1 MKASV
6 EDIRSKILNLMLK
19 CPVVGNSSEIH
30 IEMNK
35 FIYRL
40 IPDDFES
47 NLNVL
52 SEIKEYIISVR
63 KEQSNDDI
71 LLEIYTFIDSYLGC
85 ENSFSDTDK
94 TSNVPDSFL
103 DALTMVNGDR
113 IVRSDKKFNQSQLK
127 TIALHCYTEI
137 KSLCFTISCGNT
149 LKGKIVGVLRN
160 GNKVKIPVITLY
172 QVSGGDNP
180 QFAPYLF
187 TDAPSRRKMSR
198 ELAGYFYI
206 YKFVSE
212 SDELFILLSQKKL
225 NLQRYEV
232 EGNVFEVKDSSLIAE
247 TSKIPVKSKV
257 FFLHNAK
264 SVVTKLKDHK
274 ELFLF
279 CKDKNITEKDMLNY
293 IVSMKDGDK
302 VKTFPHPK
310 WFLQLLFIFLI
321 HAKKGETD
329 KFPLHLLWIAD
340 RGTGKTTCLEAIVQ
354 KFGEK
359 IIDGSTSTLKYLIP
373 SFKERNNPEIGALAV
388 AVFIVGLDEFL
399 RMFFKGKNDERNID
413 AARMNILLEHKERAA
428 GSGHGATIVKM
439 TARLIATTNPIAG
452 TNNIYNILD
461 KVDDSF
467 LSRMLI
473 YYQLPEHLEF
483 INEAKKRRY
492 DKSSFW
498 IDEDDF
504 ISIIEYLS
512 GFDAVY
518 DWDELI
524 KLYDLFSL
532 PLSEE
537 VKGMYEARYLHH
549 LECMLD
555 GIVKMRCLFE
565 RDESFTAKPEDYKLL
580 EFIFGKIISS
590 WFGDTRDLVLN
601 LSIPTE
607 NRLNYLPEQAKV
619 ILDVL
624 SRIGFKTKIEELKKA
639 CRSEMKEGAFASMLS
654 LLKTGQF
661 IFETGSEVEH
671 YAYHT
676 EEQNE
681 RRSLRKT

>member
-1 MKASV
+1 MKNNI
-6 EDIRSKILNLMLK
+6 EDIRSKLLNLMMN
-19 CPVVGNSSEIH
+19 CPIVGTSDEIH
-30 IEMNK
+30 MEMNK

-40 IPDDFES
+40 IPNDADN
-47 NLNVL
+47 NLKVL
-52 SEIKEYIISVR
+52 SDIKQHILSIRE
-63 KEQSNDDI
+63 KHKDEDI
-71 LLEIYTFIDSYLGC
+71 LLETFNFIDSYLGC
-85 ENSFSDTDK
+85 KNSFSDFDK
-94 TSNVPDSFL
+94 TSNVPNSFL
-103 DALTMVNGDR
+103 DALTMVEGDR
-113 IVRSDKKFNQSQLK
+113 IIRSDKQFNQSQLK
-127 TIALHCYTEI
+127 TIALHCYNEI
-137 KSLCFTISCGNT
+137 KSLCFTISRGT
-149 LKGKIVGVLRN
+149 ILKGKMVGVLRN
-160 GNKVKIPVITLY
+160 GTKVKIPVMTLY

-180 QFAPYLF
+180 QYAPYLF
-187 TDAPSRRKMSR
+187 TDAPSRKRVSR

-212 SDELFILLSQKKL
+212 SDELFIVLSQKKL
-225 NLQRYEV
+225 DLRRYEI

-257 FFLHNAK
+257 FFLHTAK
-264 SVVTKLKDHK
+264 SVVTKLKNHD
-274 ELFLF
+274 ELFSF
-279 CKDKNITEKDMLNY
+279 CKDKGVTADRMLNY
-293 IVSMKDGDK
+293 IVSINDDGK
-302 VKTFPHPK
+302 IKMFLHPL

-439 TARLIATTNPIAG
+439 TARLIATTNPVAG
-452 TNNIYNILD
+452 TNNIYNLLD

-473 YYQLPEHLEF
+473 YYQLPEHQEF
-483 INEAKKRRY
+483 INESKKKRY
-492 DKSSFW
+492 TKSDFW
-498 IDEDDF
+498 LDEDDF

-512 GFDAVY
+512 CFEASY

-524 KLYDLFSL
+524 KLYELFSL

-555 GIVKMRCLFE
+555 GVVKMRCLFE
-565 RDESFTAKPEDYKLL
+565 GDNSFTAKPEDYKLL

-601 LSIPTE
+601 LSIPAE
-607 NRLNYLPEQAKV
+607 NRVNYLPEQAKV

-624 SRIGFKTKIEELKKA
+624 GRIGFKTKIEELKKA
-639 CRSEMKEGAFASMLS
+639 CRSEMKESAFASMLS
-654 LLKTGQF
+654 LLKTGHF

>member
-1 MKASV
+1 MCPILKGDSEINIEAHGEINKLIYHLNTETPKKNIESL
-6 EDIRSKILNLMLK
+6 SKIK
-19 CPVVGNSSEIH
+19 D
-30 IEMNK
+30 
-35 FIYRL
+35 FI
-40 IPDDFES
+40 
-47 NLNVL
+47 L
-52 SEIKEYIISVR
+52 SLREKY
-63 KEQSNDDI
+63 NDERI
-71 LLEIYTFIDSYLGC
+71 LHEAFIFIDSYLGC
-85 ENSFSDTDK
+85 KHDFSDSDRD
-94 TSNVPDSFL
+94 SNVPRSFL
-103 DALTMVNGDR
+103 DALVTLDGDR
-113 IVRSDKKFNQSQLK
+113 IIRSDKKFNQLQLQN
-127 TIALHCYTEI
+127 IAMTCYEEI
-137 KSLCFTISCGNT
+137 KSLCFTISRGTT
-149 LKGKIVGVLRN
+149 LRGKIVGVLRN
-160 GNKVKIPVITLY
+160 GNKVKIPVMTLY
-172 QVSGGDNP
+172 QILGGDNP
-180 QFAPYLF
+180 QYRPYLF
-187 TDAPSRRKMSR
+187 TDAPSRKKVSR
-198 ELAGYFYI
+198 ELSGYFYI

-212 SDELFILLSQKKL
+212 SDELFIVLSQTKL
-225 NLQRYEV
+225 DIRRYEI

-264 SVVTKLKDHK
+264 SVVTKLKDHD
-274 ELFLF
+274 ELFSF
-279 CKDKNITEKDMLNY
+279 CKEKGVNADRMLKY
-293 IVSMKDGDK
+293 IVSINDNGKI
-302 VKTFPHPK
+302 KTFLHPL

-439 TARLIATTNPIAG
+439 TARLIATTNPVAG
-452 TNNIYNILD
+452 TNNIYNLLD

-473 YYQLPEHLEF
+473 YYQLPEHQDF
-483 INEAKKRRY
+483 INESKKKRY
-492 DKSSFW
+492 SKSDFW
-498 IDEDDF
+498 LDEDDF
-504 ISIIEYLS
+504 ISIVEYLS
-512 GFDAVY
+512 GFEATY

-524 KLYDLFSL
+524 KLYEMFSL

-565 RDESFTAKPEDYKLL
+565 EDSSFSAKPEDYKLL

-601 LSIPTE
+601 LSIPAD
-607 NRLNYLPEQAKV
+607 NRVNYLPEQAKV

-639 CRSEMKEGAFASMLS
+639 CRSEMKESVFVSMLS
-654 LLKTGQF
+654 LLKTGHF

-681 RRSLRKT
+681 RKLLRKN

>member
-1 MKASV
+1 MKNNI
-6 EDIRSKILNLMLK
+6 EDIRSKLLNLMMN
-19 CPVVGNSSEIH
+19 CPVVGNSDEIH

-40 IPDDFES
+40 IPSDSD
-47 NLNVL
+47 NNIKVL
-52 SEIKEYIISVR
+52 SEIKQHIISLR
-63 KEQSNDDI
+63 EKHKDEDI
-71 LLEIYTFIDSYLGC
+71 LLETYTFIDSYLGC
-85 ENSFSDTDK
+85 ENSFSDFDK
-94 TSNVPDSFL
+94 TSTVPKSFL
-103 DALTMVNGDR
+103 DALTMVDGDR
-113 IVRSDKKFNQSQLK
+113 IIKSDKKFNQSQLK
-127 TIALHCYTEI
+127 TIALHCYNEI
-137 KSLCFTISCGNT
+137 KNLCFTISCANI
-149 LKGKIVGVLRN
+149 LRGKIVGVLRN
-160 GNKVKIPVITLY
+160 GNKVKIPVMTLY

-180 QFAPYLF
+180 QYAPYLF

-212 SDELFILLSQKKL
+212 TDELFILLSQKKL

-264 SVVTKLKDHK
+264 SVVTKLKDHG
-274 ELFLF
+274 ELFSF
-279 CKDKNITEKDMLNY
+279 CKSKDITEDRMLKY
-293 IVSMKDGDK
+293 IVSMRDNGN

-340 RGTGKTTCLEAIVQ
+340 RGTGKTTCLEAIVH

-452 TNNIYNILD
+452 TNNIYNLLD

-473 YYQLPEHLEF
+473 YYQLPEHLDF

-492 DKSSFW
+492 DKSDFW
-498 IDEDDF
+498 LDEDDF
-504 ISIIEYLS
+504 ISIVEYLS
-512 GFDAVY
+512 GFETNY
-518 DWDELI
+518 DWNELI

-549 LECMLD
+549 LECLLD

-565 RDESFTAKPEDYKLL
+565 KDNNFTAKPEDYKLL

-607 NRLNYLPEQAKV
+607 NRINYLPEQAKV

-639 CRSEMKEGAFASMLS
+639 CQSEMKESVFSSMLS
-654 LLKTGQF
+654 LLKTGHF

-676 EEQNE
+676 EEQ
-681 RRSLRKT
+681 K